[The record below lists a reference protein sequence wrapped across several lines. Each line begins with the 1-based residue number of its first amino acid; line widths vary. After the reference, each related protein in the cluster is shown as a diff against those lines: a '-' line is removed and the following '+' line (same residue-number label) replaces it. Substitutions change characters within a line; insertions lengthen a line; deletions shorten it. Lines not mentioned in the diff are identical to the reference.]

1 MLEQAGL
8 SRNKSKS
15 NTCDMLLIN
24 ISMELNLVTMLYVKE
39 ERCEYELREEW
50 ASQITKWK
58 HKEAQQ
64 FIYWSSVSQRN
75 LHLRW
80 GVTKD

>member
-50 ASQITKWK
+50 ASQITK
-58 HKEAQQ
+58 
-64 FIYWSSVSQRN
+64 
-75 LHLRW
+75 
-80 GVTKD
+80 